1 MRLNMA
7 AKFLDIK
14 DKLQV
19 QVTCK
24 IETVGA
30 MICTVVIGL
39 WCILQQKI
47 MFSVQLSF
55 YDLFATLF
63 QAFNKIM

>member
-1 MRLNMA
+1 MA

-14 DKLQV
+14 DKLQI

-39 WCILQQKI
+39 
-47 MFSVQLSF
+47 
-55 YDLFATLF
+55 
-63 QAFNKIM
+63 